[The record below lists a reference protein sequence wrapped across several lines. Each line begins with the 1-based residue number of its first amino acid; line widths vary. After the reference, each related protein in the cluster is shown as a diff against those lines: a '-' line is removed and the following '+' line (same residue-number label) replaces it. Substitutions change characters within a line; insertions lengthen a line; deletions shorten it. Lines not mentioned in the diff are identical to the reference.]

1 MLTRQCVCARI
12 VETIFGGYQYDISH
26 SVAKTEQGRRLIAL
40 VAVSNAGT
48 SAYRVVP
55 VWKIG

>member
-12 VETIFGGYQYDISH
+12 VKTIFGGYQYDISH